1 MWRPTFHKKA
11 VYIFLKRMFD
21 IFVGLFGLL
30 VLWPLFLIVSLLIYL
45 EDPSGSPLFAQ
56 TRVGK
61 RGKEF
66 RLYKFRSMT
75 ADAEQRLDEL
85 MKFNEADGPVFKI
98 KDDPRI
104 TRVGKFLRKTSIDEL
119 PQLLNVVKG
128 DMSLVGPRPPL
139 PREVALYNAYQKQ
152 RLKVKPGI
160 TCYWQAH
167 PDRNSCSFDEWV
179 KLDLKYIQ
187 ERSVLTD
194 LKIILMTVRAVFRM
208 DGI

>member
-1 MWRPTFHKKA
+1 MKLP
-11 VYIFLKRMFD
+11 YIFLKRVFD
-21 IFVGLFGLL
+21 IVVSLTGLIL
-30 VLWPLFLIVSLLIYL
+30 LWPLFLLVSILIYL
-45 EDPSGSPLFAQ
+45 EDHDSSPLFAQ

-61 RGKEF
+61 NGKKF
-66 RLYKFRSMT
+66 KLYKFRSMK
-75 ADAEQRLDEL
+75 ADAEQHLEEL
-85 MKFNEADGPVFKI
+85 MELNEADGPVFKI
-98 KDDPRI
+98 RDDPRI

-119 PQLLNVVKG
+119 PQLWNVVKG

-139 PREVALYNAYQKQ
+139 PREVAMYNKYQKQ
-152 RLKVKPGI
+152 RLRVKPGI